1 MIPWFIALGAA
12 LLAAAIILF
21 DRYRLRRTMDMLDHM
36 LDEAIAGAFAASHF
50 DESRLSA
57 VEAKMRRYLEGSG
70 VTKARL
76 AEQQARVQALIAD
89 ISHQTKTPISNILLY
104 AALLGDKPLP
114 DDCRD
119 CVQALSAQAD
129 KLRFLIE
136 ALVKAGRLETGV
148 IAVHPKA
155 DSMAALIADALSEAA
170 PKAQAKGIT
179 LSGTDVDASACFD
192 CKWTGEALGNLLD
205 NAIKY
210 TPAGG
215 LVTISVVPYELFCR
229 IDVADT
235 GIGLTEDE
243 SARVFERF
251 YRAPAAHDAPGVG
264 LGLYLAREI
273 AAANGGYIKVSSR
286 PGAGSTFSLFL
297 PRPIEPPEQL

>member
-155 DSMAALIADALSEAA
+155 DSVAALIADALSEAA

-192 CKWTGEALGNLLD
+192 CKWTEEALGNLLD

-215 LVTISVVPYELFCR
+215 SVTVSVVPYELFCR

-297 PRPIEPPEQL
+297 SRPIEPPEQM

>member
-12 LLAAAIILF
+12 LLATAIILF
-21 DRYRLRRTMDMLDHM
+21 DRYRLRRTMDMLDRM

-89 ISHQTKTPISNILLY
+89 ISHQTKTPIANILLY

-136 ALVKAGRLETGV
+136 TLVKAGRLETGV
-148 IAVHPKA
+148 IAVHPKT
-155 DSMAALIADALSEAA
+155 DSVAALVADALDEAA
-170 PKAQAKGIT
+170 PKAQTKDIT

-229 IDVADT
+229 IDVTDT

-297 PRPIEPPEQL
+297 PRPIEPPEQM

>member
-1 MIPWFIALGAA
+1 MIPWFIALSAV

-155 DSMAALIADALSEAA
+155 DSVAALVADALDEAA

-215 LVTISVVPYELFCR
+215 SVTVSVVPYELFCR

-251 YRAPAAHDAPGVG
+251 YRAPATHDAPGVG

-297 PRPIEPPEQL
+297 PRPIEPPAQM

>member
-1 MIPWFIALGAA
+1 MIPWFIALGAV

-70 VTKARL
+70 VTRARL

-89 ISHQTKTPISNILLY
+89 ISHQTKTPIANILLY

-136 ALVKAGRLETGV
+136 TLVKAGRLETGV
-148 IAVHPKA
+148 IAVHPKT
-155 DSMAALIADALSEAA
+155 DSVAALVADALDEAA
-170 PKAQAKGIT
+170 PKAQTKDIT

-229 IDVADT
+229 IDVTDT

-297 PRPIEPPEQL
+297 PRPTEPPEQM

>member
-1 MIPWFIALGAA
+1 MMPWFIALGAV
-12 LLAAAIILF
+12 LLAAAVVLF

-155 DSMAALIADALSEAA
+155 DSVAALVSDALSEAA

-215 LVTISVVPYELFCR
+215 SVTVSVVPYELFCR
-229 IDVADT
+229 IDVTDT

>member
-1 MIPWFIALGAA
+1 MIPWFIALSAV

-155 DSMAALIADALSEAA
+155 NSVAALVADALSEAA

-215 LVTISVVPYELFCR
+215 SVTVSVVPYELFCR
-229 IDVADT
+229 IDVTDT

-297 PRPIEPPEQL
+297 SRPIEPPEQM